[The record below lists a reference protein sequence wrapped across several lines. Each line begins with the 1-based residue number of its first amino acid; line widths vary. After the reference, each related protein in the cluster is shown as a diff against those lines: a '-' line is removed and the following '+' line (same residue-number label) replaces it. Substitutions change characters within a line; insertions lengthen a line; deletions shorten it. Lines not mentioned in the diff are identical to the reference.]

1 MNAVSVVIGSIC
13 ILVIAYRLYGYF
25 FTNKVLKINESK
37 PTPAHELEDGKDY
50 VPTNKWVTFGHHFAA
65 IAAAGPLV
73 GPILA
78 AQFGYLPGLLWL
90 LIGLVTYIIRGEE
103 CEIISLDSVEENQG
117 IGTKLVQE
125 VEKTSL
131 EKGCKQVT
139 LITTNDNLNALKFY
153 QKRGYHLT
161 KVYPN
166 AVEIARKYKL
176 EIPLIGN
183 EGIPIRD
190 EIELRKTLV

>member
-1 MNAVSVVIGSIC
+1 MEIISLQEYPKKKVVNFFIQHWGTTEM
-13 ILVIAYRLYGYF
+13 VISSGIYDCSQLDGY
-25 FTNKVLKINESK
+25 VLIN
-37 PTPAHELEDGKDY
+37 DQQD
-50 VPTNKWVTFGHHFAA
+50 
-65 IAAAGPLV
+65 I
-73 GPILA
+73 
-78 AQFGYLPGLLWL
+78 
-90 LIGLVTYIIRGEE
+90 IGLVTYILRGEE
-103 CEIISLDSVEENQG
+103 CEIISLDSVEENKG

-125 VEKTSL
+125 VEKMSL
-131 EKGCKQVT
+131 KKGCKQIT

-166 AVEIARKYKL
+166 AVEIARKYKP

-190 EIELRKTLV
+190 EIELQKHLFEYS